1 MKATQFN
8 YRGTTINKIQFSEIE
23 EYLEEK
29 GFNVNN
35 CFNMLADEN
44 EFIYAS
50 NGFVRG
56 LTSEENEDVEWHHF
70 FKKDEDGNFEAF
82 KMSFYNQ
89 NIIHA

>member
-1 MKATQFN
+1 MKSTQFN

-29 GFNVNN
+29 EFNVNN

-44 EFIYAS
+44 EFIYVS

-70 FKKDEDGNFEAF
+70 FKKDEEGNFEAF